1 MLSLTRRITQHAS
14 TLPEGAP
21 LCPNGLLHL
30 GYRAGVDQALS
41 RLARRGR
48 LMRVCQGVYVRPIQ
62 TRFGTRPPAV
72 EKVVASL
79 SALWGEVI
87 VPSGA
92 AAANLL
98 GLTEQVPVRP
108 VYLTS
113 GPTRQLRL
121 GDQTVQLRH
130 APRWQLVAPHR
141 PAGDVVRALAWLGP
155 EEAEAG
161 LREVASRILDGD
173 LAELAKACAIL
184 PAWIAEPVSG
194 LVAHGQG
201 VLPVPVGQ
209 RPA

>member
-1 MLSLTRRITQHAS
+1 MLSLTDRIAQHSAK
-14 TLPEGAP
+14 LPEGAP

-30 GYRAGVDQALS
+30 GSRAAVDQALA

-48 LMRVCQGVYVRPIQ
+48 LIRVCQGVYVRPVQ
-62 TRFGTRPPAV
+62 TRFGARPPAI
-72 EKVVASL
+72 EKVIGWL

-92 AAANLL
+92 AAANVL

-121 GDQTVQLRH
+121 GDQRVELRH

-141 PAGDVVRALAWLGP
+141 PAGDIVRALAWLGP
-155 EEAEAG
+155 GEVEAR
-161 LREVASRILDGD
+161 LREVAPRITDVD
-173 LAELAKACAIL
+173 LSELVDARATL

-194 LVAHGQG
+194 LVSHG
-201 VLPVPVGQ
+201 
-209 RPA
+209 

>member
-1 MLSLTRRITQHAS
+1 MLSLTDRIAQHAA

-30 GYRAGVDQALS
+30 GSRAAVDQALS

-48 LMRVCQGVYVRPIQ
+48 LLRVCQGVYVRPVQ
-62 TRFGTRPPAV
+62 TRFGTRPPAI
-72 EKVVASL
+72 EKVIGWL
-79 SALWGEVI
+79 STLWGEVI
-87 VPSGA
+87 VPSGGT
-92 AAANLL
+92 AANIL

-121 GDQTVQLRH
+121 GDQRVELRH

-141 PAGDVVRALAWLGP
+141 PAGDIVRALAWLGR

-161 LREVASRILDGD
+161 LRELAPRIPDED
-173 LAELAKACAIL
+173 LAELADARATL

-194 LVAHGQG
+194 LVSHG
-201 VLPVPVGQ
+201 
-209 RPA
+209 

>member
-1 MLSLTRRITQHAS
+1 MFSLTDRIAQYSAK
-14 TLPEGAP
+14 LPEGAP
-21 LCPNGLLHL
+21 LCANGLLHL
-30 GYRAGVDQALS
+30 GSRPAVDQALS

-48 LMRVCQGVYVRPIQ
+48 LLRVCQGVYVRHVQ
-62 TRFGTRPPAV
+62 TRFGARPPSV

-87 VPSGA
+87 VPSGG

-113 GPTRQLRL
+113 GPSRQLRL
-121 GDQTVQLRH
+121 GDQRVELRH

-141 PAGDVVRALAWLGP
+141 PAGDIVRALVWLGP
-155 EEAEAG
+155 EEVESG
-161 LREVASRILDGD
+161 LRELVPRIPDED
-173 LAELAKACAIL
+173 LSELVGARATL

-194 LVAHGQG
+194 LVSRG
-201 VLPVPVGQ
+201 
-209 RPA
+209 

>member
-1 MLSLTRRITQHAS
+1 MLGLTHRIAQHAA

-30 GYRAGVDQALS
+30 GSRSAVDQALS
-41 RLARRGR
+41 RLARHGR
-48 LMRVCQGVYVRPIQ
+48 LMRVCQGVYVRPIE

-79 SALWGEVI
+79 AALWGEII

-92 AAANLL
+92 AAANVL

-113 GPTRQLRL
+113 GPARQLRL
-121 GDQTVQLRH
+121 GDQRVQLRH

-141 PAGDVVRALAWLGP
+141 PAGDIVRALAWLGA
-155 EEAEAG
+155 EEAEG
-161 LREVASRILDGD
+161 CLREVASRIPDED
-173 LAELAKACAIL
+173 LAELADARATL

-194 LVAHGQG
+194 LVSHG
-201 VLPVPVGQ
+201 
-209 RPA
+209 

>member
-1 MLSLTRRITQHAS
+1 MLSLTDRIAQHSA

-30 GYRAGVDQALS
+30 GSRAAVDQALA

-48 LMRVCQGVYVRPIQ
+48 LLRVCQGVYVRPVQ
-62 TRFGTRPPAV
+62 TRFGSRPPAI
-72 EKVVASL
+72 EKVVGWL
-79 SALWGEVI
+79 STLWGEVI
-87 VPSGA
+87 VPSGG
-92 AAANLL
+92 AAANVL

-121 GDQTVQLRH
+121 GDQRVQLRH

-141 PAGDVVRALAWLGP
+141 RAGDIVRALAWLGR
-155 EEAEAG
+155 EEAEAR
-161 LREVASRILDGD
+161 LRELAPRIADED
-173 LAELAKACAIL
+173 LAELADARATL

-194 LVAHGQG
+194 LVSHG
-201 VLPVPVGQ
+201 
-209 RPA
+209 